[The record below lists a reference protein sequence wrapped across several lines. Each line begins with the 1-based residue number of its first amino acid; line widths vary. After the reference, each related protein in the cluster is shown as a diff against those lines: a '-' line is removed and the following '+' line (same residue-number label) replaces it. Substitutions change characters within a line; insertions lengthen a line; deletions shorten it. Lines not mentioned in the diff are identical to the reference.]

1 MHALYLAAAVAL
13 LVSFIADRGKT
24 GKALRITVVKLRR
37 ILPGYLHLLILLS
50 FVLLVSDSWIVNLLG
65 TSSPWVGLISGMAIG
80 SITMMPGFIS
90 YPLAGVL
97 VDQGVRM
104 MVIAGFVTSLMMVGV
119 VTFPVERNY
128 FGTRLA
134 LMLNGLA
141 LLVALIISV
150 VMGLFYGEWSC

>member
-1 MHALYLAAAVAL
+1 MTAAVAL
-13 LVSFIADRGKT
+13 LVSWVADRQKT
-24 GKALRITVVKLRR
+24 GKALRVTMKKMRR

-50 FVLLVSDSWIVNLLG
+50 FVLLVSDSWIVKLLSA
-65 TSSPWVGLISGMAIG
+65 SSPWIGLASGLAMG
-80 SITMMPGFIS
+80 SITMIPGFIS

-104 MVIAGFVTSLMMVGV
+104 MVVAGFVTSLMMVGV
-119 VTFPVERNY
+119 ITFPVERTY

-134 LMLNGLA
+134 LLRNGIS
-141 LLVALIISV
+141 LLIALIISV